1 MTDLEFAKQNLAG
14 NTICL
19 SKDGA
24 LLVSGERG
32 ISPMMDFIASGR
44 NLSGWSAADIIVGK
58 AVALLFVGCGIR
70 GVYARTLSEEGKRVL
85 ERAGVYIEYARLVP
99 RIINRAGTDT
109 CPMEKAVQSCDDP
122 GKAYAVLKNK
132 LASMV

>member
-70 GVYARTLSEEGKRVL
+70 GVYAKTLSEEGKRVL
-85 ERAGVYIEYARLVP
+85 ERAGVYIEYARSFLGLSTARVP
-99 RIINRAGTDT
+99 IPARWKRRCSPATT
-109 CPMEKAVQSCDDP
+109 REKRTRF
-122 GKAYAVLKNK
+122 
-132 LASMV
+132 